1 MTNETFML
9 LSDKEKL
16 SKFKTALKNKTN
28 NELTDKEV
36 EIIIASLPNN
46 SQYSIRVYRE
56 PEQFCSMLILANAR
70 NCRALFGS
78 VIPGVPGITETAFCS
93 SRSSAYLET
102 KETGIINIYIPK
114 AMQQKGTVS

>member
-102 KETGIINIYIPK
+102 KDTGIINIYIPK